1 MFDKKVF
8 VRINS
13 KLKDSDG
20 NMITYDGKNISLDEA
35 KEYFIKFDDA
45 VFRGSTFYL
54 ELINNFFISIPVS
67 EVYNIML
74 YPEEVLEKQ

>member
-13 KLKDSDG
+13 KLKDSSG
-20 NMITYDGKNISLDEA
+20 NMITYDGKLITTEEA
-35 KEYFIKFDDA
+35 KQYFANFDDA
-45 VFRGSTFYL
+45 VFKGTTFYL
-54 ELINNFFISIPVS
+54 ELINSLFISIPIS

-74 YPEEVLEKQ
+74 YPEDILSNE

>member
-20 NMITYDGKNISLDEA
+20 KMITYDSKNITLDEA
-35 KEYFIKFDDA
+35 KEYFVKFDDA
-45 VFRGSTFYL
+45 VFRGTTFYL
-54 ELINNFFISIPVS
+54 ELINNIFISIPVS

>member
-1 MFDKKVF
+1 VFNKKVF

-20 NMITYDGKNISLDEA
+20 KMVTYDGKNITIEEA
-35 KEYFIKFDDA
+35 KEYFVKFDDA
-45 VFRGSTFYL
+45 VFKGTTFYL
-54 ELINNFFISIPVS
+54 ELINNLFISIPVS

-74 YPEEVLEKQ
+74 YPEEVIGNE